1 MAGSHARQGGAAHDL
16 DDERPSHA
24 ATHADLDAA
33 TPIVGA
39 ADPRLAHGSS
49 APGLMALQRSA
60 GNAAVAGLVAPR
72 SVQRAVQ
79 IDELTSR
86 VDVADGP
93 AGVGAATGAAAN
105 AAASPVSSDGATT
118 TITGSTISLDAAMTQ
133 TDGIIRADTIIA
145 ENVIGSNYTPGAGN
159 LQ

>member
-1 MAGSHARQGGAAHDL
+1 MAGSYARQGGPAHDL

-24 ATHADLDAA
+24 APHAELDAA
-33 TPIVGA
+33 TPIVGV
-39 ADPRLAHGSS
+39 ADPRLTHGGS

-105 AAASPVSSDGATT
+105 AAASPVTSDGATT